1 MDKVNREENWGNMAG
16 KKEFFWF
23 QKRKDGQT
31 VKNLNF

>member
-16 KKEFFWF
+16 KNELFWF
-23 QKRKDGQT
+23 QKGKDGQT